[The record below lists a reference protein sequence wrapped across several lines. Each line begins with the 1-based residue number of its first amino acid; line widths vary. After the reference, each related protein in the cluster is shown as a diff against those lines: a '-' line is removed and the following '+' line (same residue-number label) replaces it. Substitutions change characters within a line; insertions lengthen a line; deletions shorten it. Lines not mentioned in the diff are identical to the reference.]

1 MAAEWYFQLHPD
13 YTDDEG
19 NFFAVD
25 TSGQFYLLADTALA
39 DDRVDVRELSD
50 GMRMLST
57 DDDAVVSDL
66 VLSDDLR
73 PDEVPIVD
81 GF

>member
-1 MAAEWYFQLHPD
+1 MGAERHFQLHPE
-13 YTDDEG
+13 YTDDDG

-25 TSGQFYLLADTALA
+25 TTGQFYLLADTALT
-39 DDRVDVRELSD
+39 DDRVDPRELSD
-50 GMRMLST
+50 GMRMLT
-57 DDDAVVSDL
+57 IDDDRIVDDL
-66 VLSDDLR
+66 ILSDDLD

>member
-1 MAAEWYFQLHPD
+1 MAAERHFQLHPK
-13 YTDDEG
+13 YTDDDG

-25 TSGQFYLLADTALA
+25 TSGQFYLLTDTALT
-39 DDRVDVRELSD
+39 DDRVGVRELSD
-50 GMRMLST
+50 GMRMLT
-57 DDDAVVSDL
+57 IDDDGVGAEL
-66 VLSDDLR
+66 VLSDDLD

>member
-1 MAAEWYFQLHPD
+1 MTADWHFQLSPE
-13 YTDDEG
+13 YTDDDG

-39 DDRVDVRELSD
+39 DDRVDVTELSD
-50 GMRMLST
+50 GMRMPTT
-57 DDDAVVSDL
+57 DDEAVVDDL
-66 VLSDDLR
+66 VLSDGLG

>member
-1 MAAEWYFQLHPD
+1 MAAEWHFQLHPD

-25 TSGQFYLLADTALA
+25 TSGQFSLLTDAVLT
-39 DDRVDVRELSD
+39 DDRVEVRELSD
-50 GMRMLST
+50 GMRMVT
-57 DDDAVVSDL
+57 IDDEGVVADL
-66 VLSDDLR
+66 VLTEDLD
-73 PDEVPIVD
+73 PDQVPIVD

>member
-1 MAAEWYFQLHPD
+1 MAADQHFQLHPD

-25 TSGQFYLLADTALA
+25 TSGQFYLLVDWVLT
-39 DDRVDVRELSD
+39 DDRFDVRELSD
-50 GMRMLST
+50 GMRMLT
-57 DDDAVVSDL
+57 VDDEGLLEEL
-66 VLSDDLR
+66 VLSDDLD
-73 PDEVPIVD
+73 PDQVPIVD

>member
-1 MAAEWYFQLHPD
+1 MAAERHFQLHPE
-13 YTDDEG
+13 YTDDDG

-25 TSGQFYLLADTALA
+25 TSGQFYLLSDTAPT
-39 DDRVDVRELSD
+39 DDRVDVSELSD
-50 GMRMLST
+50 GMRMLAIE
-57 DDDAVVSDL
+57 DDEVVADL
-66 VLSDDLR
+66 VLSDDLG

>member
-1 MAAEWYFQLHPD
+1 MTAERHFQLHPE
-13 YTDDEG
+13 YIDDDG

-25 TSGQFYLLADTALA
+25 TSGQFYLLTDTALA

-50 GMRMLST
+50 GMRMLSI
-57 DDDAVVSDL
+57 DDDGVVADL
-66 VLSDDLR
+66 VLSDDLD
-73 PDEVPIVD
+73 PEDVPIVD

>member
-1 MAAEWYFQLHPD
+1 MAAEWHFQLHPE

-25 TSGQFYLLADTALA
+25 TSGQFYLLTDTALA
-39 DDRVDVRELSD
+39 DDRVDIRELSD

-57 DDDAVVSDL
+57 DDESVVADL
-66 VLSDDLR
+66 VLSDDLE

>member
-1 MAAEWYFQLHPD
+1 MAAEWHFQLHPD

-25 TSGQFYLLADTALA
+25 TSGQFYLLADTALE

-50 GMRMLST
+50 GMRMLT
-57 DDDAVVSDL
+57 TGDEEVVADL
-66 VLSDDLR
+66 VLSEDLD
-73 PDEVPIVD
+73 PDQVPIVD

>member
-1 MAAEWYFQLHPD
+1 MAAERHFQLHPE
-13 YTDDEG
+13 YTDDDG

-25 TSGQFYLLADTALA
+25 TTGQFYLLSDRALT
-39 DDRVDVRELSD
+39 DDRVDARELSD
-50 GMRMLST
+50 GMRMLSIE
-57 DDDAVVSDL
+57 DDALVADL
-66 VLSDDLR
+66 VLSDDLD

>member
-1 MAAEWYFQLHPD
+1 MAAERHFQLHPD
-13 YTDDEG
+13 YTDDDG

-25 TSGQFYLLADTALA
+25 TSGQFYLLTDAVLT
-39 DDRVDVRELSD
+39 DDRVDTRELSD
-50 GMRMLST
+50 GMRMVT
-57 DDDAVVSDL
+57 IEDDSVVADL
-66 VLSDDLR
+66 VLSDDLG

>member
-1 MAAEWYFQLHPD
+1 MAAEWHFQLHPE

-25 TSGQFYLLADTALA
+25 TSGQFYLLTDTALT

-57 DDDAVVSDL
+57 DDNNIVADL
-66 VLSDDLR
+66 VLSDDLD

>member
-1 MAAEWYFQLHPD
+1 MTAEWYFQLHPD
-13 YTDDEG
+13 YTDDDG

-25 TSGQFYLLADTALA
+25 TRGHYYLLTDTALT

-57 DDDAVVSDL
+57 DDEAVVDDL
-66 VLSDDLR
+66 VLSDDLD